1 MLVTHGRLDGY
12 VKPKPRPEPLS
23 RLHKHLEEHNIK
35 MIDVFRKFDPDNSTT
50 VSELSFREAIKVYV
64 V

>member
-1 MLVTHGRLDGY
+1 MAIS
-12 VKPKPRPEPLS
+12 RPEPLS
-23 RLHKHLEEHNIK
+23 RLHKHLGEHNIK

-50 VSELSFREAIKVYV
+50 VSKPNFGEALMVCV